1 VTAARS
7 DPDPD
12 RRAELSPVVSAAQ
25 RVAGIVAARGRGDV
39 EGARELL
46 RTFEDERE
54 LAGGAL
60 LVAELSLG
68 LLHRQSGESLED
80 CVRDLCVEMESALQ

>member
-1 VTAARS
+1 MS
-7 DPDPD
+7 DD
-12 RRAELSPVVSAAQ
+12 RREQLAPVVAAAQ

-39 EGARELL
+39 DGARELM
-46 RTFEDERE
+46 RTFENETE

-68 LLHRQSGESLED
+68 LLQRQTGEPLDD
-80 CVRDLCVEMESALQ
+80 CVRDLCVEMESALG

>member
-1 VTAARS
+1 MS
-7 DPDPD
+7 GDE
-12 RRAELSPVVSAAQ
+12 RRTQLAPVVAAAQ
-25 RVAGIVAARGRGDV
+25 RVAGIVAARGRGDA

-46 RTFEDERE
+46 LSFDDDRE

-68 LLHRQSGESLED
+68 LLRRETGESLD
-80 CVRDLCVEMESALQ
+80 ACVRDLCVEMETALR